1 MKSFLAELAEQLY
14 AKYGKDISKLTILF
28 PSRRARLFFNK
39 ALVDVAG
46 KAVWAP
52 RFATIDELM
61 CSISTLRAAEQLRLV
76 SELYTIYPKEIR
88 EDFDRF
94 YHWGEMLIS
103 DFDMVDKYMVDAQML
118 FANIAD
124 IKEIESDISY
134 LTEEQKQYLSRF
146 WNTINTNIS
155 FSEQKEYFMRIWR
168 ALPAI
173 YSTYKSHLRTLGIGY
188 TGMIYRDAAEKI
200 KESNTLLLPDDNRYV
215 VAGFNAL
222 SNCESVLFDYL
233 QSAHNAEFAWDY
245 SDYYYYNHMQEAGKF
260 IRRNVERY
268 PSTLNISHRD
278 LSKCIKSLTV
288 ASAATSVAQCN
299 YITEVLKNIAG
310 IGKDGRLNR
319 LDRDTAI
326 VLTDENLLLP
336 LLYSLPEEFKRQ
348 TPDDDQTEGVNVTM
362 GYPLRT
368 TFAYSFVERLLE
380 LQLHAKDKDGSPTF
394 YYVDVE
400 GLLTH
405 PYIAS
410 SAPEQIAAIRRKIVD
425 ERLYNIPLTMLSSLP
440 MGQSIFV
447 VKDQAVELIR
457 YIDSIFALLLA
468 QIEIN
473 SSNRLNIEYMVRIR
487 TALRQV
493 ANMVE
498 SCNIPLALKLCASLI
513 RRHLQSVRIPFEGEP
528 LEGLQIMGILETRN
542 IDFKNVIVLSMS
554 DSNFPGNKISDNSY
568 IPYSLRYAYNLP
580 TQEHHQ
586 GVYGYYFY
594 RLIERAENV
603 WLVYCSTS
611 DEKGTG
617 EPSRYI
623 RQLEYESGM
632 PINFVKVNTPI
643 KVENRVKISI
653 DKDCA
658 TQQQLAEY
666 TLGRKTL
673 SPTAFSSY
681 VHCPLQFYYKY
692 IAKIKVEDNLEE
704 GLNNKDFGKIFH
716 KAAELLYKEVV
727 GVVNPENIL
736 SKITEQHI
744 EEVADKAIVEIC
756 FNNNPVTNQQF
767 GGELNIVR
775 RIVIRYLKDNLIAYD
790 VAHPGFVVSEL
801 ETTFDYPVEFES
813 DGKMLSIT
821 IEGQADRVDS
831 LDNGLLRIID
841 YKTGEEHLNFA
852 GFENLFKGK
861 AQHRQSNTINTL
873 MYAMIAHRRHK
884 RDVQPALYYL
894 RDMYKSDSSS
904 KKEYSPLL
912 CEGSEN
918 SRRVEPIISYRDVA
932 DRFESQLFAV
942 LAELFNPKVPFVE
955 VEDENTCQYC
965 DYAAICNRGK
975 KRRD

>member
-1 MKSFLAELAEQLY
+1 MKSFLMELAEQLY
-14 AKYGKDISKLTILF
+14 AKYGNDISKLTILF

-46 KAVWAP
+46 GQPIWAP

-61 CSISTLRAAEQLRLV
+61 CSISTLRSADPLRLV

-88 EDFDRF
+88 EDIDRF
-94 YHWGEMLIS
+94 YHWGEMLIA

-134 LTEEQKQYLSRF
+134 LTEEQKMYLSRF
-146 WNTINTNIS
+146 WNTLNTEIP

-168 ALPAI
+168 ALPSI
-173 YSTYKSHLRTLGIGY
+173 YTTYKEHLRALGIGY

-200 KESNTLLLPDDNRYV
+200 SQAQTHLLPDQKYV
-215 VAGFNAL
+215 LAGFNAL
-222 SNCESVLFDYL
+222 SACEQKLFDYL

-245 SDYYYYNHMQEAGKF
+245 SDYYFYNHMQEAGRF
-260 IRRNVERY
+260 IRSNVARY
-268 PSTLNISHRD
+268 ASTLNISHRD
-278 LSKCIKSLTV
+278 LTKCIKSLTV

-299 YITEVLKNIAG
+299 YITQVLSQIAG
-310 IGKDGRLNR
+310 RDENGCLKR

-336 LLYSLPEEFKRQ
+336 LLYALPEEFKREA
-348 TPDDDQTEGVNVTM
+348 TVEDQTEGVNVTM

-380 LQLHAKDKDGSPTF
+380 LQLHAEQKGGEPTF

-405 PYIAS
+405 PYLAS
-410 SAPEQIAAIRRKIVD
+410 SAPEQIAAIRKSIVD
-425 ERLYNIPLTMLSSLP
+425 ERLYHIPLSKLSGLP
-440 MGQSIFV
+440 MAQTIFAVQSE
-447 VKDQAVELIR
+447 ATELIS
-457 YIDSIFALLLA
+457 YIDSVFAALLA
-468 QIEIN
+468 TIEVE

-487 TALRQV
+487 TALRQI

-498 SCNIPLALKLCASLI
+498 SCNIVLPLKLCASLI

-554 DSNFPGNKISDNSY
+554 DSNFPGNKVSDKSY

-611 DEKGTG
+611 DENGTG

-623 RQLEYESGM
+623 RQLEYESGT

-643 KVENRVKISI
+643 KVCGREPITI
-653 DKDCA
+653 AKDSRA
-658 TQQQLAEY
+658 LEVLSKY
-666 TLGRKTL
+666 TEGRSTL

-681 VHCPLQFYYKY
+681 VHCPLHFFYRY
-692 IAKIKVEDNLEE
+692 IANIKVEDNLEE
-704 GLNNKDFGKIFH
+704 GINNKDFGNIFH
-716 KAAELLYKEVV
+716 KAAEYLYQDVV
-727 GVVNPENIL
+727 GMLNPETRI
-736 SKITEQHI
+736 SKFTDEYIEQK
-744 EEVADKAIVEIC
+744 VDQAIVNIC
-756 FNNNPVTNQQF
+756 FKGHTVPWQQF

-775 RIVIRYLKDNLIAYD
+775 RIVINYLKNNLIAYD
-790 VAHPGFVVSEL
+790 VAHPGFVVTEL
-801 ETTFDYPVEFES
+801 ETKFPYPVEFES
-813 DGKMLSIT
+813 NGKKLTVT

-831 LDNGLLRIID
+831 INDGKMIRIID
-841 YKTGEEHLNFA
+841 YKTGAEHLTFA
-852 GFENLFKGK
+852 GFDNLFKGA

-873 MYAMIAHRRHK
+873 MYAMITNRLK
-884 RDVQPALYYL
+884 GVDVQPALYYL
-894 RDMYKSDSSS
+894 RDMHN
-904 KKEYSPLL
+904 KEYSPLL
-912 CEGSEN
+912 RKGVEN
-918 SRRVEPIISYRDVA
+918 RRSVPVENYLSVA
-932 DRFESQLFAV
+932 EEFEKHIFAV
-942 LAELFNPKVPFVE
+942 LSEMFDPTVPFIE
-955 VEDENTCQYC
+955 VEDENSCQYC